1 MAKKYVW
8 LKLKKDFLRQKNI
21 KKLRK
26 MPGGSDFVLIYL
38 GMQLL
43 SLENEGKLYFE
54 GTEKDF
60 AEQMALELD
69 EDRDA
74 VHMTLLFLE
83 QHNLIEYGEEIDEF
97 VLPEVIG
104 SIGSETASAERVRK
118 HREKIKMLQSNNNE
132 TQTLIDVT
140 SSNANV
146 ISSKKVE
153 KEKSIKSK
161 ISNGMLHCNNV
172 VTNGNTEREKE
183 REKEKDIEKEGEREK
198 ENSLTHSQSIKEKFS
213 NLLLMIAQ
221 ATKTTVHQ
229 VSLQINPMEII
240 DRLDDYIEAINQS
253 EYLQGKSSTLPVIR
267 NYTQMDKVLSGF
279 YKTYDNKS
287 NSKLDVNDVEFAER
301 DDHIEF

>member
-26 MPGGSDFVLIYL
+26 MPGGSDYVLIYL

-54 GTEKDF
+54 GTEENF

-69 EDRDA
+69 ENIDA
-74 VHMTLLFLE
+74 VRMTIMFLE
-83 QHNLIEYGEEIDEF
+83 KHNLIEFGEEQDEYI
-97 VLPEVIG
+97 LPEVIG
-104 SIGSETASAERVRK
+104 SIGSETATAERMRK
-118 HREKIKMLQSNNNE
+118 MRER
-132 TQTLIDVT
+132 
-140 SSNANV
+140 
-146 ISSKKVE
+146 KK
-153 KEKSIKSK
+153 SL
-161 ISNGMLHCNNV
+161 GCNNV
-172 VTNGNTEREKE
+172 TPQLHYVTDSYTEREKE
-183 REKEKDIEKEGEREK
+183 REKEREEEKEKDREK
-198 ENSLTHSQSIKEKFS
+198 ENSVTHSQTIKEKFS
-213 NLLLMIAQ
+213 VLLQMIAK

-267 NYTQMDKVLSGF
+267 NYTQVDKVLSGF

>member
-26 MPGGSDFVLIYL
+26 MPGGSDYVLIYL

-54 GTEKDF
+54 GTEENF

-69 EDRDA
+69 ENIDA
-74 VHMTLLFLE
+74 VRMTIMFLE
-83 QHNLIEYGEEIDEF
+83 KHNLIEFGEEQDEYI
-97 VLPEVIG
+97 LPEVIG
-104 SIGSETASAERVRK
+104 SIGSETATAERMRK
-118 HREKIKMLQSNNNE
+118 MRER
-132 TQTLIDVT
+132 
-140 SSNANV
+140 
-146 ISSKKVE
+146 KK
-153 KEKSIKSK
+153 SL
-161 ISNGMLHCNNV
+161 GCNNV
-172 VTNGNTEREKE
+172 TPQLHYVTDSYTEREKE
-183 REKEKDIEKEGEREK
+183 REDEKEKDREREK
-198 ENSLTHSQSIKEKFS
+198 ENSVTHSQTIKEKFS
-213 NLLLMIAQ
+213 VLLQMIAK

-267 NYTQMDKVLSGF
+267 NYTQVDKVLSGF

>member
-26 MPGGSDFVLIYL
+26 MPGGSDYVLIYL

-54 GTEKDF
+54 GTEENF

-69 EDRDA
+69 ENIDA
-74 VHMTLLFLE
+74 VRMTIMFLE
-83 QHNLIEYGEEIDEF
+83 KHNLIEFGEEQDEYI
-97 VLPEVIG
+97 LPEVIG
-104 SIGSETASAERVRK
+104 SIGSETATAERMRK
-118 HREKIKMLQSNNNE
+118 MRER
-132 TQTLIDVT
+132 
-140 SSNANV
+140 
-146 ISSKKVE
+146 KK
-153 KEKSIKSK
+153 SL
-161 ISNGMLHCNNV
+161 GCNNV
-172 VTNGNTEREKE
+172 TPQLHYVTDSYTEREWE
-183 REKEKDIEKEGEREK
+183 REIGRA
-198 ENSLTHSQSIKEKFS
+198 SCREKFS
-213 NLLLMIAQ
+213 VLLQMIAK

-267 NYTQMDKVLSGF
+267 NYTQVDKVLSGF

>member
-26 MPGGSDFVLIYL
+26 MPGGSDYVLIYL

-54 GTEKDF
+54 GTEENF

-69 EDRDA
+69 ENIDA
-74 VHMTLLFLE
+74 VRMTIMFLE
-83 QHNLIEYGEEIDEF
+83 KHNLIEFGEEQDEYI
-97 VLPEVIG
+97 LPEVIG
-104 SIGSETASAERVRK
+104 SIGSETATAERMRK
-118 HREKIKMLQSNNNE
+118 MRER
-132 TQTLIDVT
+132 
-140 SSNANV
+140 
-146 ISSKKVE
+146 KK
-153 KEKSIKSK
+153 SL
-161 ISNGMLHCNNV
+161 GCNNV
-172 VTNGNTEREKE
+172 TPQLHYVTDSYTEREKE
-183 REKEKDIEKEGEREK
+183 REEEKEKDREREK
-198 ENSLTHSQSIKEKFS
+198 ENSVTHSQTIKEKFS
-213 NLLLMIAQ
+213 VLLQMIAQ

-267 NYTQMDKVLSGF
+267 NYTQVDKVLSGF

>member
-26 MPGGSDFVLIYL
+26 MPGGSDYVLIYL

-54 GTEKDF
+54 GTEENF

-69 EDRDA
+69 ENIDA
-74 VHMTLLFLE
+74 VRMTIMFLE
-83 QHNLIEYGEEIDEF
+83 KHNLIEFGEEQDEYI
-97 VLPEVIG
+97 LPEVIG
-104 SIGSETASAERVRK
+104 SIGSETATAERMRK
-118 HREKIKMLQSNNNE
+118 MRER
-132 TQTLIDVT
+132 
-140 SSNANV
+140 
-146 ISSKKVE
+146 KK
-153 KEKSIKSK
+153 SL
-161 ISNGMLHCNNV
+161 GCNNV
-172 VTNGNTEREKE
+172 TPQLHYVTDSYTEREE
-183 REKEKDIEKEGEREK
+183 EKEKDREREK
-198 ENSLTHSQSIKEKFS
+198 ENSVTHSQTIKEKFS
-213 NLLLMIAQ
+213 VLLQMIAQ

-267 NYTQMDKVLSGF
+267 NYTQVDKVLSGF

>member
-26 MPGGSDFVLIYL
+26 MPGGSDYVLIYL

-54 GTEKDF
+54 GTEENF

-69 EDRDA
+69 ENIDA
-74 VHMTLLFLE
+74 VRMTIVFLE
-83 QHNLIEYGEEIDEF
+83 KHNLIEFGEEQDEYI
-97 VLPEVIG
+97 LPEVIG
-104 SIGSETASAERVRK
+104 SIGSETATAERMRK
-118 HREKIKMLQSNNNE
+118 MRER
-132 TQTLIDVT
+132 
-140 SSNANV
+140 
-146 ISSKKVE
+146 KK
-153 KEKSIKSK
+153 SL
-161 ISNGMLHCNNV
+161 GCNNV
-172 VTNGNTEREKE
+172 TPQLHYVTDSYTEREKE
-183 REKEKDIEKEGEREK
+183 REEEKEKDREREK
-198 ENSLTHSQSIKEKFS
+198 ENSVTHSQTIKEKFS
-213 NLLLMIAQ
+213 VLLQMIAQ

-267 NYTQMDKVLSGF
+267 NYTQVDKVLSGF